1 MNFDTVFWASMI
13 IIMMMMMQY
22 YYITIFTIKK
32 YTKMYHFLYYNG
44 KIFASPCIMYTI
56 SKLYQ
61 KIVLLHT
68 CICTVF
74 YFAFL
79 CVCCFW
85 DDNNVYK
92 TCFLLD
98 MARTLTSFILL
109 GGKTEYRFYM
119 YTLCI
124 ILVSWVVQCVHIGW
138 MDSEFIKDFFLYFQL
153 TSFFYHF
160 STSGW
165 LSIYIT

>member
-22 YYITIFTIKK
+22 YYITIFTIQKVYK
-32 YTKMYHFLYYNG
+32 NVSFLILQRKN
-44 KIFASPCIMYTI
+44 ICLSLYTI

-138 MDSEFIKDFFLYFQL
+138 MDSEFIKDFFFI
-153 TSFFYHF
+153 F
-160 STSGW
+160 SVNII
-165 LSIYIT
+165 LLPF